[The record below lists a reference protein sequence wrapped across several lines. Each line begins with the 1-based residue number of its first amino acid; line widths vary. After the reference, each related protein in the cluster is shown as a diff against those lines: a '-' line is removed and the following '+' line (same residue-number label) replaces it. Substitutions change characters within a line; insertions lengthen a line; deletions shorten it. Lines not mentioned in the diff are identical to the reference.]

1 MKKSGDRKSCRL
13 KSSRRSRSSNSMK
26 MMIVSMMMMKKMR
39 VIKVHRS
46 SMKKVSK
53 RVR

>member
-1 MKKSGDRKSCRL
+1 MKKSEDRKSYRL
-13 KSSRRSRSSNSMK
+13 KLSRRSRSSNSMK
-26 MMIVSMMMMKKMR
+26 MMIVYMMMMKKMR
-39 VIKVHRS
+39 VIRVHKS